1 MNARAG
7 APGGQPGEELRLVP
21 GAFRLTDSG
30 NAERFLARFA
40 GDVRH
45 CKARRNWLVWTGQ
58 RWEWDES
65 GLIAR
70 RVKATVRG
78 IRLEAKAAAD
88 MQYRQALEEWA
99 HKSEAAGKR
108 NALEELARS
117 EAGVPITVDALD
129 VDPWLLNC
137 TNGTVDLRTGA
148 MLPHTR
154 EHMITKCTGVRYV
167 AGAESALWRA
177 TLTKMTGGDVEL
189 EDYLRRVAGY
199 ALTGL
204 ATEKKFFFLHGPP
217 DSGKSSYIKA
227 LHAALGDYARSTPFE
242 TWTERRDAGNNR
254 DDLVALQGVRL
265 VTSGEVAQSARWN
278 TALLKQITGGD
289 LLSASRKFESMI
301 EFQPACT
308 IMMAAND
315 APKARDDDDGFWKR
329 MQRVPIS
336 AIIAKE
342 DQDPNFYTLLRS
354 PEVAESIL
362 AWAVMGCAEWREQG
376 GIGTAACVKASSDAY
391 RSEQD
396 WLEGFLAMY
405 AEDDSA
411 TIQAG
416 VLRDQYERY
425 CKQEGQLTE
434 PTKTLATRISKRMPK
449 VRYRIVHG
457 KREWVGLR
465 LREGAYAEEL
475 ERQEKETQSAQT
487 AGKPAPYRE
496 PEQRPL
502 TFTTDPDDDDLEPP
516 EGRFDDD

>member
-1 MNARAG
+1 MTASAG
-7 APGGQPGEELRLVP
+7 APGGMPGDELRLVP

-45 CKARRNWLVWTGQ
+45 CRARRNWLVWTGQ
-58 RWEWDES
+58 RWEWDEA

-78 IRLEAKAAAD
+78 IRLESKASAD
-88 MQYRQALEEWA
+88 LDYRKALDEWA

-117 EAGVPITVDALD
+117 EAGVPLSVDALD
-129 VDPWLLNC
+129 TDPWLLNC

-148 MLPHTR
+148 MLPHMR
-154 EHMITKCTGVRYV
+154 EHLITKCTGVRYV
-167 AGAESALWRA
+167 AGAESPLWRS

-227 LHAALGDYARSTPFE
+227 LHAARGDYARSTPFE

-329 MQRVPIS
+329 MQRVPIVAVIPKS
-336 AIIAKE
+336 E
-342 DQDPNFYTLLRS
+342 QLPNFYELLRS

-362 AWAVMGCAEWREQG
+362 AWAVMGCSEWREQG
-376 GIGTAACVKASSDAY
+376 GIGTATCVQASSDAY
-391 RSEQD
+391 RDEND
-396 WLEGFLAMY
+396 WLAGFLAGY
-405 AEDDSA
+405 VADNLSTIPAGTFRDS
-411 TIQAG
+411 
-416 VLRDQYERY
+416 YERY

-434 PTKTLATRISKRMPK
+434 PTKTLAARIQKRMPK
-449 VRYRIVHG
+449 VRYRTIDG
-457 KREWVGLR
+457 KREWLGLR
-465 LREGAYAEEL
+465 LREGAYAAQLEAREREAAASGLPPPKREL
-475 ERQEKETQSAQT
+475 EQQPLGFT
-487 AGKPAPYRE
+487 PE
-496 PEQRPL
+496 P
-502 TFTTDPDDDDLEPP
+502 DDLEPP
-516 EGRFDDD
+516 EGRFD

>member
-1 MNARAG
+1 M
-7 APGGQPGEELRLVP
+7 PGDELRLVP
-21 GAFRLTDSG
+21 GVFRLTDSG
-30 NAERFLARFA
+30 NAERFMARFA

-58 RWEWDES
+58 RWEWDEG

-78 IRLEAKAAAD
+78 IRLEAKAVSD
-88 MQYRQALEEWA
+88 MQMRQALDEWA

-129 VDPWLLNC
+129 TDPWLLNC

-154 EHMITKCTGVRYV
+154 EHLITKCTGVAYKP
-167 AGAESALWRA
+167 GAESALWRS

-204 ATEKKFFFLHGPP
+204 ATEKKFFFLYGPP

-242 TWTERRDAGNNR
+242 TWTERRDVGNNR

-265 VTSGEVAQSARWN
+265 VTSGEVAQNARWN
-278 TALLKQITGGD
+278 AALLKQITGGD

-308 IMMAAND
+308 IMLAAND
-315 APKARDDDDGFWKR
+315 APKARDDDDGFWNR

-336 AIIAKE
+336 TIIPKSE
-342 DQDPNFYTLLRS
+342 QDPNFYTLLRS
-354 PEVAESIL
+354 AEVAESIL
-362 AWAVMGCAEWREQG
+362 AWAVQGCSEWREQG
-376 GIGTAACVKASSDAY
+376 GIGRAAVVQASSDSY
-391 RSEQD
+391 REEND
-396 WLEGFLAMY
+396 WLGGFLANY
-405 AEDDSA
+405 IADEGAVIS
-411 TIQAG
+411 AG
-416 VLRDQYERY
+416 VLRDAYERY
-425 CKQEGQLTE
+425 CKQEGQLSE
-434 PTKTLATRISKRMPK
+434 PTKTLAARIAKRMPT
-449 VRYRIVHG
+449 VRYKTVRGV
-457 KREWVGLR
+457 REWHGLR
-465 LREGAYAEEL
+465 LREGSYAQQL
-475 ERQEKETQSAQT
+475 EQEAAAAAA
-487 AGKPAPYRE
+487 AGKPAPKRE
-496 PEQRPL
+496 LEQRPL
-502 TFTTDPDDDDLEPP
+502 EFTPDPDDLEPP
-516 EGRFDDD
+516 DGRFDE